1 MTVVFD
7 LDGTTI
13 FKGKKMTKLVADAIR
28 KLSQNRRVVF
38 ASARPIRDMLPVLPT
53 DFQQFDLVG
62 GNGAFIR
69 TNNIISTTSFSEE
82 EQQLIF
88 SLIKKYDLDYMVD
101 SDWDYAYKGDKTHP
115 FYLGIDPLKVARN
128 LKLEQLKTIVK
139 SVLFTTDET
148 IINELKQAGIIV
160 HLHTSEELIDISP
173 NNISK
178 WSGFSKIKDDK
189 PFIMFGNDMNDLSM
203 FDKASQ
209 SFVVGDLVTLE
220 KNVTYVKEDEISEAI
235 LSLIN

>member
-13 FKGKKMTKLVADAIR
+13 FKGNKMTREVADAIR
-28 KLSQNRRVVF
+28 TLNKHQRVVF

-53 DFQQFDLVG
+53 DFHQFDLIG

-69 TNNIISTTSFSEE
+69 TNNVISTTSFSDEE
-82 EQQLIF
+82 KELIF
-88 SLIKKYDLDYMVD
+88 KLIEEHHLDYMVD
-101 SDWDYAYKGDKTHP
+101 SDWDYAYKGDKSHP

-128 LKLEQLKTIVK
+128 QDINQLKTVVK
-139 SVLFTTDET
+139 SVLFTTDEQ
-148 IINELKQAGIIV
+148 IINQLKEAGIIV
-160 HLHTSEELIDISP
+160 HLHTSEKLIDISP

-203 FDKASQ
+203 FERASH
-209 SFVVGDLVTLE
+209 SYVVGKLVE
-220 KNVTYVKEDEISEAI
+220 VESEVTYIEEEQVVETI
-235 LSLIN
+235 LSLTK